1 MEARTFTGTR
11 RVRLGD
17 VDATGRFRL
26 DALARYLQDVAT
38 DDVDDANVAGT
49 PDDHTWVLRRLAVTV
64 HRWPQFRDAIE
75 LVTWCAA
82 TAGSAA
88 ERRTTLT
95 VEGEVVIESDAL
107 WVFVGPDGRPAR
119 LGPEFL
125 ARYSPDTPRR
135 RLSTRLRH
143 ELAPP
148 DAIRTSWPLRAVD
161 LDVLGHVN
169 NAVHWAAVEE
179 ALQHRDGGVE
189 GGIEGGVEG
198 RWMVEL
204 EYRAPLEAVDEPD
217 LAVVRTPDGFAC
229 WLECD
234 GVTRASAVA
243 AVRPRLA

>member
-1 MEARTFTGTR
+1 MEGRTFTGTR

-26 DALARYLQDVAT
+26 DAVARYLQDVAT
-38 DDVDDANVAGT
+38 DDVDDADAAGA
-49 PDDHTWVLRRLAVTV
+49 DDHTWVLRRLAITV
-64 HRWPQFRDAIE
+64 GRWPRFRDAIE
-75 LVTWCAA
+75 LVTWCSA

-88 ERRTTLT
+88 ERRTTLA
-95 VEGEVVIESDAL
+95 VDGDVVIESDAL
-107 WVFVGPDGRPAR
+107 WAFVGPDGRPAR

-125 ARYSPDTPRR
+125 AQYSPDTPRR

-148 DAIRTSWPLRAVD
+148 DAIRTSWPLRATD

-169 NAVHWAAVEE
+169 NAVHWAAVEQV
-179 ALQHRDGGVE
+179 LQSVGGVVDGGWTVE
-189 GGIEGGVEG
+189 V
-198 RWMVEL
+198 
-204 EYRAPLEAVDEPD
+204 EYRAALEADDEPD
-217 LAVVRTPDGFAC
+217 LAVVRTADGFSC

-243 AVRPRLA
+243 AGRRGLA

>member
-1 MEARTFTGTR
+1 VEGRTFEGAR

-17 VDATGRFRL
+17 VDANGRFRL

-38 DDVDDANVAGT
+38 DDVDDADVAGT

-64 HRWPQFRDAIE
+64 QQWPQFRDTIE
-75 LVTWCAA
+75 LVTWCSA

-88 ERRTTLT
+88 ERRTTLA
-95 VEGEVVIESDAL
+95 VDGNVVIESEAL

-135 RLSTRLRH
+135 RLTTRLQH
-143 ELAPP
+143 GLAPP
-148 DAIRTSWPLRAVD
+148 DAIRTSWPLRATD

-169 NAVHWAAVEE
+169 NAVHWAAVEQV
-179 ALQHRDGGVE
+179 LQSGHAPTGNGAVGTGWTVE
-189 GGIEGGVEG
+189 V
-198 RWMVEL
+198 
-204 EYRAPLEAVDEPD
+204 EYRAALEADDEPD
-217 LAVVRTPDGFAC
+217 LAVVRTADGFSC

-234 GVTRASAVA
+234 GTTRASAVA
-243 AVRPRLA
+243 VRRGLA

>member
-1 MEARTFTGTR
+1 MEGRTFTGTR

-38 DDVDDANVAGT
+38 DDVDDVDAAGA
-49 PDDHTWVLRRLAVTV
+49 DDHTWVLRRLAITV
-64 HRWPQFRDAIE
+64 VHWPRFRDAIE
-75 LVTWCAA
+75 LVTWCSA

-88 ERRTTLT
+88 ERRTTLA
-95 VEGEVVIESDAL
+95 VNGDAVIESDAL
-107 WVFVGPDGRPAR
+107 WAFVGPDGRPAR

-148 DAIRTSWPLRAVD
+148 DAIRTSWPLRATD

-169 NAVHWAAVEE
+169 NAVHWAAVEQV
-179 ALQHRDGGVE
+179 LQSVGGVGDGG
-189 GGIEGGVEG
+189 
-198 RWMVEL
+198 WTVEL
-204 EYRAPLEAVDEPD
+204 EYRAPLEADDEPD
-217 LAVVRTPDGFAC
+217 LAVVRTADGFAC

-243 AVRPRLA
+243 AARPGLA